1 MHIYAFLLNINTPLF
16 VNGFPKN
23 VPKKRIFSQ
32 KHKFG
37 DFSSFLGKF
46 LGREKRVNHAGLKAF
61 LWFSQK
67 QDLGN
72 TLCPCAKSIILILLM
87 ICKKNYPF

>member
-1 MHIYAFLLNINTPLF
+1 MHIDAFLLNINTPLF

-61 LWFSQK
+61 YGFPKNRIWE
-67 QDLGN
+67 
-72 TLCPCAKSIILILLM
+72 ILYVLVQNQLS
-87 ICKKNYPF
+87 